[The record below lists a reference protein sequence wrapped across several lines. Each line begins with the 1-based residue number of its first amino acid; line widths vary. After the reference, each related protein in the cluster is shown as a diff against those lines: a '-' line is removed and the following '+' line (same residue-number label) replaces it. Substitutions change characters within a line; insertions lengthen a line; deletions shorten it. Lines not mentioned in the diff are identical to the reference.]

1 VASRL
6 VSFWCPSGHT
16 TTVRLA
22 ADVRVPEQ
30 WPCGRCAEA
39 AGPDPDRP
47 PPRSVPPPPNGGRTP
62 LEYLQMRRSPEEGER
77 LLAEALDRLHASQ
90 DTHDRLRIPPQGRP
104 GSAAD
109 NRRR

>member
-1 VASRL
+1 MASRL
-6 VSFWCPSGHT
+6 VTFWCHSGHT

-22 ADVRVPEQ
+22 ADVGVPEQ

-47 PPRSVPPPPNGGRTP
+47 PPRSVAPPPNGGRTP

-77 LLAEALDRLHASQ
+77 LLAEALDRLHAARG
-90 DTHDRLRIPPQGRP
+90 DDRPAIPRQGR
-104 GSAAD
+104 AD
-109 NRRR
+109 GTVDDNGR